1 MNKKGKNRIGV
12 VYSTNQDF
20 EYNEDLQT
28 EPATLEPGDQIL
40 YVSLDR
46 KQRKGKVV
54 SIISNFIG
62 KTDDLEDLA
71 KELKKRCGTGGSV
84 KENDILIQG
93 DKREMIIRFL
103 NEAGY
108 KTKIKGG

>member
-28 EPATLEPGDQIL
+28 EPETLEPGDQIL

-54 SIISNFIG
+54 TIISNFIG

-103 NEAGY
+103 DEAGY